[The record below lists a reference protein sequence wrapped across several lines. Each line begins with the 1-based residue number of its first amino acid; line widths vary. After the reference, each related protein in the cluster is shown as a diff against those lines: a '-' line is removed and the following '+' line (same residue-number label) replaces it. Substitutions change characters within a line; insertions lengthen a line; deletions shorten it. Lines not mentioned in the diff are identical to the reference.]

1 VTSRKLPTVR
11 TARLAL
17 CLTVAALWAA
27 AFVSA
32 QAQQPS
38 GPAASRGG
46 NQSSTPRLPGPPGY
60 DWWND
65 TQIQKEI
72 GLTPV
77 QVRNIDRI
85 YRTRSSSLQP
95 TIERYTRE
103 LKLLDDMT
111 RAATADESTYRLQAL
126 QVESLRSEISLSRTV
141 MLYRFFKELQP
152 EQHTKL
158 RDIFEKRAQRMMRDR
173 ETPGRTRN

>member
-1 VTSRKLPTVR
+1 MV
-11 TARLAL
+11 RLAV
-17 CLTVAALWAA
+17 CLAVVALWAA
-27 AFVSA
+27 GPVSA
-32 QAQQPS
+32 QTQPAQ
-38 GPAASRGG
+38 GAAASRGS
-46 NQSSTPRLPGPPGY
+46 NQPSTPRLPGPPGF

-65 TQIQKEI
+65 AAIQKEI

-85 YRTRSSSLQP
+85 YRSRSSTLQP

-103 LKLLDDMT
+103 LKVLDDMT